1 MNRRFVLAMPL
12 CAAWVSLSGC
22 PSASPDAHTTP
33 DTAEH
38 DGALDVEEVA
48 PWVHGDYSYLDDLP
62 RGYDCEEQLPV
73 VLEVN
78 GAPVG
83 PGGLFGHVS
92 LSVEAN
98 DPQIH
103 SNELL
108 HHVTLLSARLGTTDC
123 CDGNGHRPGCS
134 PLCGLRISVG
144 LWRDQSARFFRGEVV
159 EMGPG
164 AFGTAF
170 AWADNRGWPLKR
182 DAAPGLGVKSVQL
195 VGGDGPLAVQYRL
208 SLDPSVE
215 CTDPDGQQRV
225 PAVEL
230 GATYLDGASF
240 TVRGEWF
247 IRCRPW
253 TTESGHNI
261 RYYPPE
267 PESPVC
273 REAREAVGL
282 DPAAW
287 PQAMGCW
294 ASDVVPDPSFDP
306 SRCTAACR
314 YAGNDI
320 DAPLW
325 YMLEMACFPDLPD
338 RQAVPHGVDGIP

>member
-1 MNRRFVLAMPL
+1 MKRRFALAIPL
-12 CAAWVSLSGC
+12 FAAMSSVSGC
-22 PSASPDAHTTP
+22 LPASPDAQTTP
-33 DTAEH
+33 DTAEQ
-38 DGALDVEEVA
+38 DGSADGEEVA

-62 RGYDCEEQLPV
+62 RGYGCEEQLPV

-98 DPQIH
+98 NPQTITH
-103 SNELL
+103 ELRQY
-108 HHVTLLSARLGTTDC
+108 VTRLSARLGTTDC
-123 CDGNGHRPGCS
+123 CDGNGQRPGCS
-134 PLCGLRISVG
+134 PICGLLIVVG

-159 EMGPG
+159 DMGPG

-170 AWADNRGWPLKR
+170 AWADNRGWFLKR
-182 DAAPGLGVKSVQL
+182 NAAPGLGVKSVQL
-195 VGGDGPLAVQYRL
+195 VGGEGALAVQYRL
-208 SLDPSVE
+208 SLDPYAE
-215 CTDPDGQQRV
+215 CTDPEGQQRV

-230 GATYLDGASF
+230 GATYLAGASF

-253 TTESGHNI
+253 DIEWGRNI

-294 ASDVVPDPSFDP
+294 ASDVVPNPSFDTN
-306 SRCTAACR
+306 RCTAACR
-314 YAGNDI
+314 YAGNDV
-320 DAPLW
+320 DRPLW
-325 YMLEMACFPDLPD
+325 EWGEVACFPDLPD
-338 RQAVPHGVDGIP
+338 RQAVPHGVNGIP